1 MSSVGTCSRNTL
13 SEISCHDDLSC
24 FVSQWFC
31 TPLLGSIITSR
42 SLKHGHEV
50 YLIARGEK
58 LKSLP
63 IKNNVSI
70 YFLLFVLE
78 CHVLGVFANVVALAP
93 LPPDTM
99 TSRAGG
105 LYGGIQFSGK
115 SLPPSS
121 SSSQQYTSPSAS
133 STPHAPISKPAI
145 VQTSVVQ
152 QTDTDS
158 QNQATSESTAVTAKP
173 SAGISICPP

>member
-1 MSSVGTCSRNTL
+1 
-13 SEISCHDDLSC
+13 
-24 FVSQWFC
+24 
-31 TPLLGSIITSR
+31 
-42 SLKHGHEV
+42 
-50 YLIARGEK
+50 
-58 LKSLP
+58 
-63 IKNNVSI
+63 
-70 YFLLFVLE
+70 
-78 CHVLGVFANVVALAP
+78 
-93 LPPDTM
+93 M

-115 SLPPSS
+115 SLPSS

-145 VQTSVVQ
+145 AQTSVVQ

-158 QNQATSESTAVTAKP
+158 QNQATSESMAVTAKP

>member
-1 MSSVGTCSRNTL
+1 MYL
-13 SEISCHDDLSC
+13 FI
-24 FVSQWFC
+24 FC
-31 TPLLGSIITSR
+31 
-42 SLKHGHEV
+42 
-50 YLIARGEK
+50 YL
-58 LKSLP
+58 
-63 IKNNVSI
+63 
-70 YFLLFVLE
+70 
-78 CHVLGVFANVVALAP
+78 CHVLGVANVVALAP

-158 QNQATSESTAVTAKP
+158 QNQATSEFTAVTAKP